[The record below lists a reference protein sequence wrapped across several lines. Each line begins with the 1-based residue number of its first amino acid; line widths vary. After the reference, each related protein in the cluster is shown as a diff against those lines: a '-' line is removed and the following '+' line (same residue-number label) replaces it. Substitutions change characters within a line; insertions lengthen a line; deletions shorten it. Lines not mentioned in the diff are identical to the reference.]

1 MQTGLLPIGEG
12 ARHIRF
18 PGSAG
23 RAGGLRILILSHSGG
38 TLMAN
43 AATRTKR
50 LNETKMVLRQPL
62 LLIAII
68 LSFALLLLFV
78 IYPLAK
84 TLIYSLTDETGA
96 FSLANLISIL
106 QTPRYGKVFGRTMAL
121 GLIVAVIATF
131 IGYVFAYT
139 VTRVDIPGKGFFKTM
154 ATLPILSPPFVL
166 SLSIIFLFGKQGLIS
181 KDLLGITGSSVYGLK
196 SLIVVQV
203 MSFFPIAYLT
213 LSGILSS
220 IDASVEDAA
229 CNMGAG
235 RWKTFW
241 TVTFPLSLP
250 GIISGALLVFIQSLE
265 DFSNPATI
273 GGDYTTLSIEV
284 YNIITGSY
292 DMRKG
297 SVLALLLLLPA
308 VIAYLLNKYWVNK
321 KSFVTVTGKPTQ
333 ARKLIE
339 EPHIKW
345 PLFIFCLL
353 VSSIIILFYGTVI
366 FASFVRTW
374 GVDFSLTLDQ
384 YRKALQYGW
393 DSLKNSMVLGLIS
406 AVIGGL
412 LGMVIAYITAKRNY
426 FGKRFIEV
434 SSVLMFA
441 VPGTVL
447 GISYI
452 LGFNSKPLALTG
464 TGVIL
469 VIVFTFR
476 NMPVAIE
483 SGTTTLLQIDNSIE
497 DASTILGADTGYS
510 FRRIT
515 LPMLKNAFFSGIVYS
530 FTKAITAVSAVIFL
544 VSPRWKLVTS
554 NIYSLFDMA
563 KYGQAAA
570 FVTMMVGILL
580 VFIGLFSTV
589 INFLL
594 APRSKVPQ
602 AKTKTEET
610 K

>member
-1 MQTGLLPIGEG
+1 
-12 ARHIRF
+12 
-18 PGSAG
+18 
-23 RAGGLRILILSHSGG
+23 
-38 TLMAN
+38 MAN
-43 AATRTKR
+43 AAGSGGKSAARLKR
-50 LNETKMVLRQPL
+50 RNESKMIMRQPIM
-62 LLIAII
+62 LISI
-68 LSFALLLLFV
+68 LTVIVLLLLFV
-78 IYPLAK
+78 IYPLVK
-84 TLIYSLTDETGA
+84 ILLFSLTDASGT
-96 FSLANLISIL
+96 FSLATAAEIFS
-106 QTPRYGKVFGRTMAL
+106 TSRYLKTFGRTMVL
-121 GLIVAVIATF
+121 GVIVAVIATF
-131 IGYVFAYT
+131 IGYIFAYT
-139 VTRVDIPGKGFFKTM
+139 ITRTNVPCKGFLKTI
-154 ATLPILSPPFVL
+154 ATLPILSPPFIL
-166 SLSIIFLFGKQGLIS
+166 CLSIIFLFGRQGLITNG
-181 KDLLGITGSSVYGLK
+181 LLKITDNDVYGMG

-203 MSFFPIAYLT
+203 LSFFPIAYMT

-229 CNMGAG
+229 CNMGAS
-235 RWKTFW
+235 RWHTFW

-250 GIISGALLVFIQSLE
+250 GIISGCLLVFIQSLE

-345 PLFIFCLL
+345 PLFAFCLI
-353 VSSIIILFYGTVI
+353 VSAIIILFYGTVI

-393 DSLKNSMVLGLIS
+393 DSLKNSMTLGLIS

-464 TGVIL
+464 TGLIL

-497 DASTILGADTGYS
+497 EASTILGADTGYS

-515 LPMLKNAFFSGIVYS
+515 LPMLKRAFFSGIVYS

-544 VSPRWKLVTS
+544 GSPRWKLVTS

-580 VFIGLFSTV
+580 VFIGLFNTV

-602 AKTKTEET
+602 AKTKTEES

>member
-1 MQTGLLPIGEG
+1 MAHTTT
-12 ARHIRF
+12 
-18 PGSAG
+18 
-23 RAGGLRILILSHSGG
+23 RA
-38 TLMAN
+38 
-43 AATRTKR
+43 KR
-50 LNETKMVLRQPL
+50 LNETKMIFRQPL
-62 LLIAII
+62 LLVAIL
-68 LSFALLLLFV
+68 LSIALLLLFV
-78 IYPLAK
+78 VYPLAK
-84 TLIYSLTDETGA
+84 TLVYSLTDETGS
-96 FSLANLISIL
+96 FSLANLTSIL

-121 GLIVAVIATF
+121 GLIVAAIATF
-131 IGYVFAYT
+131 VGYVFAYT
-139 VTRVDIPGKGFFKTM
+139 ITRVNVPAKGFLKTM

-181 KDLLGITGSSVYGLK
+181 KDLLHIANSSVYGMK

-213 LSGILSS
+213 LSGILAS

-333 ARKLIE
+333 ARKLID

-345 PLFIFCLL
+345 PLFAFCMIISA
-353 VSSIIILFYGTVI
+353 VIILFYGTVI

-374 GVDFSLTLDQ
+374 GVDFTLTLDQ
-384 YRKALQYGW
+384 YRRALQYGW
-393 DSLKNSMVLGLIS
+393 DSLKNSMVLGLVS

-412 LGMVIAYITAKRNY
+412 LGMIIAYITAKRNY
-426 FGKRFIEV
+426 YGKRFIEV

-452 LGFNSKPLALTG
+452 LGFNSEPLALTG

-483 SGTTTLLQIDNSIE
+483 SGSTTLLQIDNSIE
-497 DASTILGADTGYS
+497 EASTILGADTGYS

-515 LPMLKNAFFSGIVYS
+515 LPILKNAFFSGIVYS

-554 NIYSLFDMA
+554 NIYSLFDLA

-580 VFIGLFSTV
+580 VFIGLFNAV
-589 INFLL
+589 INLLL
-594 APRSKVPQ
+594 APRSRVPQ
-602 AKTKTEET
+602 AKTLSKTEES

>member
-1 MQTGLLPIGEG
+1 
-12 ARHIRF
+12 
-18 PGSAG
+18 
-23 RAGGLRILILSHSGG
+23 
-38 TLMAN
+38 MAN
-43 AATRTKR
+43 ATTRAKR
-50 LNETKMVLRQPL
+50 LNETKMIFRQPL
-62 LLIAII
+62 LLAAII
-68 LSFALLLLFV
+68 LSIALLLLFV
-78 IYPLAK
+78 VYPLAK
-84 TLIYSLTDETGA
+84 TLVYSLTDETGS
-96 FSLANLISIL
+96 FSLANLITIL

-121 GLIVAVIATF
+121 GLIVAAIATF
-131 IGYVFAYT
+131 VGYVFAYT
-139 VTRVDIPGKGFFKTM
+139 ITRVNVPAKGFLKTM

-181 KDLLGITGSSVYGLK
+181 KDLLHIVNSSVYGMK

-213 LSGILSS
+213 LSGILAS

-333 ARKLIE
+333 ARKLID

-345 PLFIFCLL
+345 PLFAFCMIISA
-353 VSSIIILFYGTVI
+353 VIILFYGTVI

-374 GVDFSLTLDQ
+374 GVDFTLTLDQ
-384 YRKALQYGW
+384 YRRALQYGW

-412 LGMVIAYITAKRNY
+412 LGMIIAYITAKRNY

-452 LGFNSKPLALTG
+452 LGFNSEPLALTG

-483 SGTTTLLQIDNSIE
+483 SGSTTLLQIDNSIE
-497 DASTILGADTGYS
+497 EASTILGADTGYS

-515 LPMLKNAFFSGIVYS
+515 LPILKNAFFSGIVYS

-554 NIYSLFDMA
+554 NIYSLFDLA

-580 VFIGLFSTV
+580 VFIGLFNAV
-589 INFLL
+589 INLLL
-594 APRSKVPQ
+594 APRSRVPQ
-602 AKTKTEET
+602 AKTLSKTEES

>member
-1 MQTGLLPIGEG
+1 
-12 ARHIRF
+12 
-18 PGSAG
+18 
-23 RAGGLRILILSHSGG
+23 
-38 TLMAN
+38 MAN

-181 KDLLGITGSSVYGLK
+181 KNLLGITGSSVYGLE

-339 EPHIKW
+339 EPYIKW

-452 LGFNSKPLALTG
+452 LGFNSEPLALTG

-497 DASTILGADTGYS
+497 EASTILGADTGYS

>member
-1 MQTGLLPIGEG
+1 
-12 ARHIRF
+12 
-18 PGSAG
+18 
-23 RAGGLRILILSHSGG
+23 
-38 TLMAN
+38 MAN
-43 AATRTKR
+43 ATTRAKR
-50 LNETKMVLRQPL
+50 LNETKMILRQPL

-96 FSLANLISIL
+96 FSLANLITIL

-139 VTRVDIPGKGFFKTM
+139 VTRVNVPAKGFFKTM

-181 KDLLGITGSSVYGLK
+181 KNLLGITGSSVYGLK

-213 LSGILSS
+213 LSGILAS

-229 CNMGAG
+229 CNMGAS
-235 RWKTFW
+235 RWHTFW

-345 PLFIFCLL
+345 PLFAFCLI
-353 VSSIIILFYGTVI
+353 VSAIIILFYGTVI

-393 DSLKNSMVLGLIS
+393 DSLKNSMTLGLIS

-426 FGKRFIEV
+426 YGKRFIEV
-434 SSVLMFA
+434 ASVLMFA

-464 TGVIL
+464 TGLIL

-497 DASTILGADTGYS
+497 EASTILGADTGYS

-554 NIYSLFDMA
+554 NIYSLFDLA

-580 VFIGLFSTV
+580 VFIGLFNTV
-589 INFLL
+589 INLLL

-602 AKTKTEET
+602 AKTKTEES

>member
-1 MQTGLLPIGEG
+1 
-12 ARHIRF
+12 
-18 PGSAG
+18 
-23 RAGGLRILILSHSGG
+23 
-38 TLMAN
+38 MAN
-43 AATRTKR
+43 ATTRAKR
-50 LNETKMVLRQPL
+50 LNETKMILRQPL
-62 LLIAII
+62 LLIAIV

-84 TLIYSLTDETGA
+84 TLIYSLTDESGA

-139 VTRVDIPGKGFFKTM
+139 VTRVNVPGKGFFKTM

-181 KDLLGITGSSVYGLK
+181 KNLLGITGSSVYGLK

-213 LSGILSS
+213 LSGILTS

-345 PLFIFCLL
+345 PLFAFCLIASA
-353 VSSIIILFYGTVI
+353 VIILFYGTVI

-393 DSLKNSMVLGLIS
+393 DSLKNSMTLGLIS

-426 FGKRFIEV
+426 YGKRFIEV
-434 SSVLMFA
+434 ASVLMFA

-464 TGVIL
+464 TGLIL

-497 DASTILGADTGYS
+497 EASTILGADTGYS

-554 NIYSLFDMA
+554 NIYSLFDLA

-580 VFIGLFSTV
+580 VFIGLFNTV

-602 AKTKTEET
+602 AKTKTEES

>member
-1 MQTGLLPIGEG
+1 
-12 ARHIRF
+12 
-18 PGSAG
+18 
-23 RAGGLRILILSHSGG
+23 
-38 TLMAN
+38 MAN
-43 AATRTKR
+43 ATTRAKR
-50 LNETKMVLRQPL
+50 LNETKMILRQPL

-96 FSLANLISIL
+96 FSLANLITIL

-139 VTRVDIPGKGFFKTM
+139 VTRVNVPAKGFFKTM

-181 KDLLGITGSSVYGLK
+181 KNLLGITGSSVYGLK

-213 LSGILSS
+213 LSGILAS

-235 RWKTFW
+235 RWKTIW

-345 PLFIFCLL
+345 PLFAFCLI
-353 VSSIIILFYGTVI
+353 VSAIIILFYGTVI

-393 DSLKNSMVLGLIS
+393 DSLKNSMTLGLIS

-426 FGKRFIEV
+426 YGKRFIEV
-434 SSVLMFA
+434 ASVLMFA

-464 TGVIL
+464 TGLIL

-497 DASTILGADTGYS
+497 EASTILGADTGYS

-580 VFIGLFSTV
+580 VFIGLFNTV

-602 AKTKTEET
+602 AKTKTEES

>member
-1 MQTGLLPIGEG
+1 
-12 ARHIRF
+12 
-18 PGSAG
+18 
-23 RAGGLRILILSHSGG
+23 
-38 TLMAN
+38 MAN
-43 AATRTKR
+43 ATTRAKR
-50 LNETKMVLRQPL
+50 LNETKMILQQPL

-96 FSLANLISIL
+96 FSLANLIAIL

-139 VTRVDIPGKGFFKTM
+139 VTRVNIPGKGFFKTM

-181 KDLLGITGSSVYGLK
+181 KNLLGITGSSVYGMK

-235 RWKTFW
+235 RWK
-241 TVTFPLSLP
+241 TFPLSLP

-333 ARKLIE
+333 ARKLIN

-345 PLFIFCLL
+345 PLFAFCLI
-353 VSSIIILFYGTVI
+353 VSAIIILFYGTVI

-384 YRKALQYGW
+384 YHKALQYGW
-393 DSLKNSMVLGLIS
+393 DSLKNSMTLGLIS
-406 AVIGGL
+406 AIIGGL

-426 FGKRFIEV
+426 YGKRFIEV

-464 TGVIL
+464 TGIIL

-497 DASTILGADTGYS
+497 EASTILGADTGYS

-580 VFIGLFSTV
+580 VFIGLFNAV

-602 AKTKTEET
+602 AKSNTEES

>member
-1 MQTGLLPIGEG
+1 
-12 ARHIRF
+12 
-18 PGSAG
+18 
-23 RAGGLRILILSHSGG
+23 
-38 TLMAN
+38 MAN
-43 AATRTKR
+43 ATTREKR
-50 LNETKMVLRQPL
+50 LNETKMILRQPL
-62 LLIAII
+62 LLIAIV

-84 TLIYSLTDETGA
+84 TLIYSLTDEAGTL
-96 FSLANLISIL
+96 SLANLITIL
-106 QTPRYGKVFGRTMAL
+106 KTPRYGKVFGRTMAL
-121 GLIVAVIATF
+121 GLIVAMIATF

-139 VTRVDIPGKGFFKTM
+139 VTRVNIPGKGFFKTM

-181 KDLLGITGSSVYGLK
+181 KNLLGITGSSVYGMK

-333 ARKLIE
+333 ARKLINE
-339 EPHIKW
+339 SHIKW
-345 PLFIFCLL
+345 PLFAFCLI
-353 VSSIIILFYGTVI
+353 VSVIIILFYGTVI

-393 DSLKNSMVLGLIS
+393 DSLKNSMTLGLIS
-406 AVIGGL
+406 AIIGGL

-426 FGKRFIEV
+426 YGKRFIEV

-464 TGVIL
+464 TGIIL

-497 DASTILGADTGYS
+497 EASTILGADTGYS

-580 VFIGLFSTV
+580 VFIGLFNAV

-602 AKTKTEET
+602 AKSNTEES

>member
-1 MQTGLLPIGEG
+1 
-12 ARHIRF
+12 
-18 PGSAG
+18 
-23 RAGGLRILILSHSGG
+23 
-38 TLMAN
+38 MAN
-43 AATRTKR
+43 ATTRAKR
-50 LNETKMVLRQPL
+50 LNETKMILQQPL

-96 FSLANLISIL
+96 FSLANLIAIL

-139 VTRVDIPGKGFFKTM
+139 VTRVNIPGKGFFKTM

-181 KDLLGITGSSVYGLK
+181 KNLLGITGSSVYGMK

-333 ARKLIE
+333 ARKLIN

-345 PLFIFCLL
+345 PLFAFCLI
-353 VSSIIILFYGTVI
+353 VSVIIILFYGTVI
-366 FASFVRTW
+366 FASFARTW

-393 DSLKNSMVLGLIS
+393 DSLKNSMTLGLIS
-406 AVIGGL
+406 AIIGGL

-426 FGKRFIEV
+426 YGKRFIEV

-464 TGVIL
+464 TGIIL

-497 DASTILGADTGYS
+497 EASTILGADTGYS

-580 VFIGLFSTV
+580 VFIGLFNAV

-602 AKTKTEET
+602 AKSNTEES

>member
-1 MQTGLLPIGEG
+1 MALVFVFLYAPIVLLIIFSFNAGNSNTVWQGFSLEWYEKLFRDRLIMQSVYTTLLISLLSTIIATVAGTFAAIGFYSMRRRIRDPLMTVNNIPMMNADIVTGVSLCLFFVAFFNFWGDFAVWFNSLQGVIQLPTRLTMG
-12 ARHIRF
+12 F
-18 PGSAG
+18 
-23 RAGGLRILILSHSGG
+23 G
-38 TLMAN
+38 T
-43 AATRTKR
+43 
-50 LNETKMVLRQPL
+50 
-62 LLIAII
+62 LLIAHVCFNIPYVI
-68 LSFALLLLFV
+68 LSVGPKLRQMD
-78 IYPLAK
+78 K
-84 TLIYSLTDETGA
+84 
-96 FSLANLISIL
+96 NL
-106 QTPRYGKVFGRTMAL
+106 V
-121 GLIVAVIATF
+121 
-131 IGYVFAYT
+131 
-139 VTRVDIPGKGFFKTM
+139 
-154 ATLPILSPPFVL
+154 
-166 SLSIIFLFGKQGLIS
+166 
-181 KDLLGITGSSVYGLK
+181 
-196 SLIVVQV
+196 
-203 MSFFPIAYLT
+203 
-213 LSGILSS
+213 
-220 IDASVEDAA
+220 DAA
-229 CNMGAG
+229 QDLGCTWMQAF
-235 RWKTFW
+235 WK
-241 TVTFPLSLP
+241 VIIPEIKP

-345 PLFIFCLL
+345 PLFAFCLI
-353 VSSIIILFYGTVI
+353 VSAIIILFYGTVI

-393 DSLKNSMVLGLIS
+393 DSLKNSMTLGLIS

-464 TGVIL
+464 TGIIL

-497 DASTILGADTGYS
+497 EASTILGADTGYS

-580 VFIGLFSTV
+580 VFIGLFNTV

-602 AKTKTEET
+602 AKTKTEES

>member
-1 MQTGLLPIGEG
+1 
-12 ARHIRF
+12 
-18 PGSAG
+18 
-23 RAGGLRILILSHSGG
+23 
-38 TLMAN
+38 MAN
-43 AATRTKR
+43 ATTRAKR
-50 LNETKMVLRQPL
+50 LNETKMIFRQPL
-62 LLIAII
+62 LLAAII
-68 LSFALLLLFV
+68 LSIALLLLFV
-78 IYPLAK
+78 VYPLAK
-84 TLIYSLTDETGA
+84 TLVYSLTDETGS
-96 FSLANLISIL
+96 FSLANLITIL

-121 GLIVAVIATF
+121 GLIVAAIATF
-131 IGYVFAYT
+131 VGYVFAYT
-139 VTRVDIPGKGFFKTM
+139 ITRVNVPAKGFLKTM

-181 KDLLGITGSSVYGLK
+181 KDLLHIVNSSVYGMK

-213 LSGILSS
+213 LSGILAS

-333 ARKLIE
+333 ARKLID

-345 PLFIFCLL
+345 PLFAFCMIISA
-353 VSSIIILFYGTVI
+353 VIILFYGTVI

-374 GVDFSLTLDQ
+374 GVDFTLTLDQ
-384 YRKALQYGW
+384 YRRALQYGW

-412 LGMVIAYITAKRNY
+412 LGMIIAYITAKRNY

-452 LGFNSKPLALTG
+452 LGFNSEPLALTG

-483 SGTTTLLQIDNSIE
+483 SGSTTLLQIDNSIE
-497 DASTILGADTGYS
+497 EASTILGADTGYS

-515 LPMLKNAFFSGIVYS
+515 LPILKNAFFSGIVYS

-554 NIYSLFDMA
+554 NIYSLFDLA

-580 VFIGLFSTV
+580 VFIGLFNTV
-589 INFLL
+589 INLLL
-594 APRSKVPQ
+594 APRSRVPQ
-602 AKTKTEET
+602 AKTKSKTEGS